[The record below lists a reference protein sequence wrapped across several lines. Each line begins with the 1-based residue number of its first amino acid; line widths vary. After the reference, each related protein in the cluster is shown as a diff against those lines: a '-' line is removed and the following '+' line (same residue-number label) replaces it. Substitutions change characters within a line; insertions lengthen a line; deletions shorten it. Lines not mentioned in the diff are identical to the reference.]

1 MNGYWVV
8 LETGQGG
15 GLPDTVHGP
24 YFHQLEA
31 NEAAIELRA
40 EAARV
45 ERRDR
50 FEIGVVDVLDEE
62 EDE

>member
-24 YFHQLEA
+24 YFYQLEA